1 MWFKKKKKEI
11 ITKPSEMKGESFG
24 AAIDG
29 FKAKNRVCGE
39 PVTLAALRL
48 AGGANDVGSSNALR
62 MFNNHKT
69 RLQNQWVNPA
79 QSINSGYGTAQL
91 ATYFYQ
97 VVNYYECYTLAQ
109 DGLFQNIFNILSD
122 TPYSKGGELAGEYS
136 EEQKTDYENLFRN
149 CNVFETAKAAL
160 RSSYVC
166 GGCLVYMDFGLS
178 EDELGRK
185 LDLKRTD
192 MRKFKGFRRIDP
204 INVVALDVNT
214 VDPAKADYMRP
225 AKWYVIGLGVVD
237 SSHFLQFEKN
247 TPELLMRPLCMYFGF
262 PLTLLVKNDVA
273 NASQASQGLA
283 NLMNR
288 FRYLYLKTDITNIAT
303 NPQAFKD
310 RLEWMSLVQDNYAV
324 APIKNEEEISQLTT
338 SLAGMSETVY
348 MFYELVSARTGIP
361 QSVLLGKGNQGLSGT
376 LEGDRRNWYD
386 NVRRIQSEEKPNL
399 LKMMGIAAGT
409 KTGKFVEFD
418 DYVFAPLEEATEKE
432 LAENLRSFAEAARAL
447 IEMGAKP
454 DGVLNWIKN
463 FKQFS
468 LDEVEFDAETEGLT
482 DYEDITPEVYAEY
495 KAENAWVENPERWI
509 TMKHQPVPVDK
520 GQTSKDA
527 AKKFLEDKGRTFK
540 DRESAA
546 KKDDGFK
553 IERETKKALLLK
565 KDGKTFWIQKRWM
578 REDGSLTPSGQQAF
592 KDAQTD
598 EEKEKGKAEEKA
610 RWAEGVKL
618 PKPSWESEKAYGF
631 DVSLDFYD
639 TEVTKRHRIFI
650 PKSQIQKNGN
660 IPSWL
665 LKKKFEELSE
675 AYPYQRYGGYHITSH
690 PFTGAVLGERDMSAY
705 GKEFAD
711 EPLYLK
717 NAAPEL
723 YAYEQ
728 GVLIVSVDN
737 GSHWDESKHPRDKD
751 GKFGSGEG
759 EINSVS
765 GKKSKD
771 DFYGEE
777 FKGVKGKEAIKK
789 VIAEKRGHV
798 KDAFTRKDIGGID
811 LVWGNEEGGLRHILE
826 GRSNYGDL
834 DDFVTS
840 LSDVI
845 ENGSIIIN
853 KDGKFEIWF
862 ERKIAVVSPDYNG
875 DDNIKFLITGFKQ
888 KKPNQGRGYK

>member
-48 AGGANDVGSSNALR
+48 EGGANDVGASNALR
-62 MFNNHKT
+62 MFNSHKT

-97 VVNYYECYTLAQ
+97 SVNYYECYTLAQ

-136 EEQKTDYENLFRN
+136 EEQKTDYENLFRDYR
-149 CNVFETAKAAL
+149 VFETAKAAL

-166 GGCLVYMDFGLS
+166 GGCLVYMDFGFT
-178 EDELGRK
+178 EDRLMQK

-204 INVVALDVNT
+204 INVVALNVNT
-214 VDPAKADYMRP
+214 VDPAKDDYMRP
-225 AKWYVIGLGVVD
+225 SKWYVIGLGVVD
-237 SSHFLQFEKN
+237 SSHFLHFEKN
-247 TPELLMRPLCMYFGF
+247 APELIMRPLCMYFGF
-262 PLTLLVKNDVA
+262 PLTSLIKNDVA

-386 NVRRIQSEEKPNL
+386 NVRRIQNEEKPNL

-454 DGVLNWIKN
+454 DGVLNWLKN

-468 LDEVEFDAETEGLT
+468 LDEVEFDADTEGLT

-495 KAENAWVENPERWI
+495 KAENAWE
-509 TMKHQPVPVDK
+509 
-520 GQTSKDA
+520 
-527 AKKFLEDKGRTFK
+527 
-540 DRESAA
+540 
-546 KKDDGFK
+546 
-553 IERETKKALLLK
+553 
-565 KDGKTFWIQKRWM
+565 
-578 REDGSLTPSGQQAF
+578 
-592 KDAQTD
+592 
-598 EEKEKGKAEEKA
+598 
-610 RWAEGVKL
+610 
-618 PKPSWESEKAYGF
+618 
-631 DVSLDFYD
+631 
-639 TEVTKRHRIFI
+639 
-650 PKSQIQKNGN
+650 
-660 IPSWL
+660 
-665 LKKKFEELSE
+665 
-675 AYPYQRYGGYHITSH
+675 
-690 PFTGAVLGERDMSAY
+690 
-705 GKEFAD
+705 
-711 EPLYLK
+711 
-717 NAAPEL
+717 
-723 YAYEQ
+723 
-728 GVLIVSVDN
+728 
-737 GSHWDESKHPRDKD
+737 ESKHPRQKD

-759 EINSVS
+759 EE
-765 GKKSKD
+765 GD
-771 DFYGEE
+771 TDFPEEWGEE
-777 FKGVKGKEAIKK
+777 FKGVKGKAAIDKLLQ
-789 VIAEKRGHV
+789 EKRGFV
-798 KDAFTRKDIGGID
+798 KGAFEREDIGGIS
-811 LVWGNEEGGLRHILE
+811 LVWGEAGRPNTEEGYGIAHIIRRRNELGQNLE
-826 GRSNYGDL
+826 KVLNDL
-834 DDFVTS
+834 QEV
-840 LSDVI
+840 V
-845 ENGSIIIN
+845 EKGEIILQKN
-853 KDGKFEIWF
+853 GKFKITLEKQAVIVKPTF
-862 ERKIAVVSPDYNG
+862 NKRKFQFVVSS
-875 DDNIKFLITGFKQ
+875 FETT
-888 KKPNQGRGYK
+888 KK

>member
-48 AGGANDVGSSNALR
+48 EGGANDVGASNALR
-62 MFNNHKT
+62 MFNSHKT

-97 VVNYYECYTLAQ
+97 SVNYYECYTLAQ

-136 EEQKTDYENLFRN
+136 EEQKTDYENLFRD
-149 CNVFETAKAAL
+149 CKVFETAKAAL

-204 INVVALDVNT
+204 INVVALNVNT
-214 VDPAKADYMRP
+214 VDPAKDDYMRP
-225 AKWYVIGLGVVD
+225 SKWYVIGLGVVD
-237 SSHFLQFEKN
+237 SSHFLHFEKN
-247 TPELLMRPLCMYFGF
+247 APELIMRPLCMYFGF
-262 PLTLLVKNDVA
+262 PLTSLIKNDVA

-283 NLMNR
+283 NLINR
-288 FRYLYLKTDITNIAT
+288 FRYLYIKTDITNIVT

-348 MFYELVSARTGIP
+348 MFYELVSALTGIP

-386 NVRRIQSEEKPNL
+386 NVRRIQNEEKPNL

-454 DGVLNWIKN
+454 DGVLNWLKN

-468 LDEVEFDAETEGLT
+468 LDEVEFDADTEGLT

-495 KAENAWVENPERWI
+495 KAENAWE
-509 TMKHQPVPVDK
+509 
-520 GQTSKDA
+520 
-527 AKKFLEDKGRTFK
+527 
-540 DRESAA
+540 
-546 KKDDGFK
+546 
-553 IERETKKALLLK
+553 
-565 KDGKTFWIQKRWM
+565 
-578 REDGSLTPSGQQAF
+578 
-592 KDAQTD
+592 
-598 EEKEKGKAEEKA
+598 
-610 RWAEGVKL
+610 
-618 PKPSWESEKAYGF
+618 
-631 DVSLDFYD
+631 
-639 TEVTKRHRIFI
+639 
-650 PKSQIQKNGN
+650 
-660 IPSWL
+660 
-665 LKKKFEELSE
+665 
-675 AYPYQRYGGYHITSH
+675 
-690 PFTGAVLGERDMSAY
+690 
-705 GKEFAD
+705 
-711 EPLYLK
+711 
-717 NAAPEL
+717 
-723 YAYEQ
+723 
-728 GVLIVSVDN
+728 
-737 GSHWDESKHPRDKD
+737 ESKHPRDKE

-759 EINSVS
+759 ETEKADTSASSVFGESFSEFS
-765 GKKSKD
+765 GKPEKAIEKLMSEKTGYVPAAMHKEGIGYIT
-771 DFYGEE
+771 FVYGESGDRG
-777 FKGVKGKEAIKK
+777 FGLAH
-789 VIAEKRGHV
+789 IAEKHG
-798 KDAFTRKDIGGID
+798 KEILNEIPEIIKNGDID
-811 LVWGNEEGGLRHILE
+811 DRHKRL
-826 GRSNYGDL
+826 GRLY
-834 DDFVTS
+834 
-840 LSDVI
+840 
-845 ENGSIIIN
+845 
-853 KDGKFEIWF
+853 
-862 ERKIAVVSPDYNG
+862 VVSQD
-875 DDNIKFLITGFKQ
+875 
-888 KKPNQGRGYK
+888 KKVVIRLDWDKEEVNWLATAFIETKSP

>member
-11 ITKPSEMKGESFG
+11 ITKPSAMKGESFG

-48 AGGANDVGSSNALR
+48 EGGANDVGSSNALR

-136 EEQKTDYENLFRN
+136 KEQKTDYENLFRD
-149 CNVFETAKAAL
+149 CKVFETAKAAL

-237 SSHFLQFEKN
+237 STHFLQFEKN

-262 PLTLLVKNDVA
+262 PLTLLIKNDVA

-386 NVRRIQSEEKPNL
+386 NVRRIQNEEKPNL

-454 DGVLNWIKN
+454 DGVLNWLKN

-468 LDEVEFDAETEGLT
+468 LDEVEFDADTEGLT

-495 KAENAWVENPERWI
+495 KAENAWE
-509 TMKHQPVPVDK
+509 
-520 GQTSKDA
+520 
-527 AKKFLEDKGRTFK
+527 
-540 DRESAA
+540 
-546 KKDDGFK
+546 
-553 IERETKKALLLK
+553 
-565 KDGKTFWIQKRWM
+565 
-578 REDGSLTPSGQQAF
+578 
-592 KDAQTD
+592 
-598 EEKEKGKAEEKA
+598 
-610 RWAEGVKL
+610 
-618 PKPSWESEKAYGF
+618 
-631 DVSLDFYD
+631 
-639 TEVTKRHRIFI
+639 
-650 PKSQIQKNGN
+650 
-660 IPSWL
+660 
-665 LKKKFEELSE
+665 
-675 AYPYQRYGGYHITSH
+675 
-690 PFTGAVLGERDMSAY
+690 
-705 GKEFAD
+705 
-711 EPLYLK
+711 
-717 NAAPEL
+717 
-723 YAYEQ
+723 
-728 GVLIVSVDN
+728 
-737 GSHWDESKHPRDKD
+737 ESKHPRQKD

-759 EINSVS
+759 EISD
-765 GKKSKD
+765 KRKYPPKEE
-771 DFYGEE
+771 FYGEE

-840 LSDVI
+840 LAEVI

-853 KDGKFEIWF
+853 KDGKFEIWLAG
-862 ERKIAVVSPDYNG
+862 KIAVVSPDYNG
-875 DDNIKFLITGFKQ
+875 NDDVKFLITGFKQ
-888 KKPNQGRGYK
+888 RKPNKGREYK

>member
-48 AGGANDVGSSNALR
+48 EGGANDVGASNALR
-62 MFNNHKT
+62 MFNSHKT

-97 VVNYYECYTLAQ
+97 SVNYYECYTLAQ

-136 EEQKTDYENLFRN
+136 EEQKTDYENLFRDYR
-149 CNVFETAKAAL
+149 VFETAKAAL

-185 LDLKRTD
+185 LDLKCAD

-204 INVVALDVNT
+204 INVVALNVNT
-214 VDPAKADYMRP
+214 VDPAKDDYMRP
-225 AKWYVIGLGVVD
+225 SKWYVIGLGVVD
-237 SSHFLQFEKN
+237 SSHFLHFEKN
-247 TPELLMRPLCMYFGF
+247 APELIMRPLCMYFGF
-262 PLTLLVKNDVA
+262 PLTSLIKNDVA

-288 FRYLYLKTDITNIAT
+288 FRYLYLKTDITNIVT

-386 NVRRIQSEEKPNL
+386 NVRRLQSEEKPNL

-454 DGVLNWIKN
+454 DGVLNWLKN

-468 LDEVEFDAETEGLT
+468 LDEVEFDADTEGLT

-495 KAENAWVENPERWI
+495 KAENAWE
-509 TMKHQPVPVDK
+509 
-520 GQTSKDA
+520 
-527 AKKFLEDKGRTFK
+527 
-540 DRESAA
+540 
-546 KKDDGFK
+546 
-553 IERETKKALLLK
+553 
-565 KDGKTFWIQKRWM
+565 
-578 REDGSLTPSGQQAF
+578 
-592 KDAQTD
+592 
-598 EEKEKGKAEEKA
+598 
-610 RWAEGVKL
+610 
-618 PKPSWESEKAYGF
+618 
-631 DVSLDFYD
+631 
-639 TEVTKRHRIFI
+639 
-650 PKSQIQKNGN
+650 
-660 IPSWL
+660 
-665 LKKKFEELSE
+665 
-675 AYPYQRYGGYHITSH
+675 
-690 PFTGAVLGERDMSAY
+690 
-705 GKEFAD
+705 
-711 EPLYLK
+711 
-717 NAAPEL
+717 
-723 YAYEQ
+723 
-728 GVLIVSVDN
+728 
-737 GSHWDESKHPRDKD
+737 ESKHPRQKD

-759 EINSVS
+759 GINSVS

-811 LVWGNEEGGLRHILE
+811 LVWGDEEGGLRHILE

-853 KDGKFEIWF
+853 QSGNFEIWF

-888 KKPNQGRGYK
+888 KKPNKGREYK